1 MDVYERKARVYPA
14 IASMVIPTLF
24 AIYLF
29 WPDLKDFQDDK
40 EMFFLVLKGIIPPAI
55 AGNAMGFFF
64 VACFDGFLK
73 HCFNFHS

>member
-14 IASMVIPTLF
+14 IASMAIPALF

-29 WPDLKDFQDDK
+29 WLDLKDVQDVK
-40 EMFFLVLKGIIPPAI
+40 EMFFLVLKGIISSAI
-55 AGNAMGFFF
+55 AGSAMGFFF
-64 VACFDGFLK
+64 VACFDVFQK